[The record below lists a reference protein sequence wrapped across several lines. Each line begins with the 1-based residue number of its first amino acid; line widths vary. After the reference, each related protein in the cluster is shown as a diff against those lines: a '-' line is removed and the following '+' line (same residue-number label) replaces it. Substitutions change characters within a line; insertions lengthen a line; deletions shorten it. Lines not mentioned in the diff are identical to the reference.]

1 MNNAIDKYIK
11 KISEYLNEYPKD
23 IPMACIN
30 IINKIYEHDAK
41 NIYHLSFGRLYE
53 WSGIESHEKF
63 NIALYFLVDSKI
75 NILEQHFEAYNEIKS
90 RFEGIDDNFIH
101 EVLTTKEYIHPFT
114 FETISDVEFNKLIN
128 IFFTPTEEFRENLS
142 E

>member
-30 IINKIYEHDAK
+30 IINKIYEYDAK

-90 RFEGIDDNFIH
+90 RFEGVDDDFIH